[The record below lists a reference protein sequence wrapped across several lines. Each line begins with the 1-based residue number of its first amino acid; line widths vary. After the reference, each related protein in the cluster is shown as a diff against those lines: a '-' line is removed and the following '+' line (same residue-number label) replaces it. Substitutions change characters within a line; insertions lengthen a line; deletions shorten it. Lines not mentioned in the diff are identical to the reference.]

1 MKIVIEL
8 DKSQKIKNGD
18 DKSTE
23 SRMYTDWAQLL
34 VLVLYLN
41 LTGGTVGRV
50 AVARAARA
58 PHSSR
63 EELQVNTALLVSTG
77 RKVPH
82 SSRVEELLLARALL
96 LSTLHQP
103 RYARIAENIVKIKRN
118 LGATK
123 EFIKN
128 SGAVKSVGKWLQGQP
143 ASRIIS

>member
-50 AVARAARA
+50 GWRWRGQRGRRTARGRSCRCPRA
-58 PHSSR
+58 GRCRTAPGWRSCWWPER
-63 EELQVNTALLVSTG
+63 CCGELCENKSKLKSH
-77 RKVPH
+77 K
-82 SSRVEELLLARALL
+82 RVHKKQ
-96 LSTLHQP
+96 SCC
-103 RYARIAENIVKIKRN
+103 KKC
-118 LGATK
+118 GK
-123 EFIKN
+123 E
-128 SGAVKSVGKWLQGQP
+128 S
-143 ASRIIS
+143 